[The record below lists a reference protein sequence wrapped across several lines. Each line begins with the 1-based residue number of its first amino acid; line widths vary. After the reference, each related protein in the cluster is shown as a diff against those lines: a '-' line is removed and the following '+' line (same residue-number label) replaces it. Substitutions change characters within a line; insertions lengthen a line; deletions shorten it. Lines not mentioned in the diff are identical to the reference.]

1 MEDIGAGP
9 PRSFRQLL
17 DAVITIGAD
26 LDLLTVLQHIVD
38 AATSLADAR
47 YGALGVLDP
56 TRTFLTDFLTVGV
69 DEETRADIGELP
81 KGHGILGLLIAD
93 PRPLRLPDLRA
104 HPDSFGFP
112 PGHPPMR
119 SFLGVTVTVRGAVF
133 GNLYL
138 TDKRSDDAFS
148 EADEELLVGFATAA
162 GIAIDNARL
171 HASLSELALVQDRE
185 RIAMDLHDTVIQ
197 QLFAVG
203 LSLQAMLRR
212 VKDPDLTMRV
222 ETAVQDLDNTIKQI
236 RTTIFDLDAPARSGG
251 VRERL
256 LALVAEVRHCPP
268 GRLRRWSSKARSRSV
283 VDEAMADEL
292 VTVLREALS
301 NVARHAR
308 ASRIEVTL
316 TVDDATVSLTIEDDG
331 DGPPPP
337 SATSAGNGLRNLAS
351 RAERLGGHFELQGR
365 RGGGARQVGAFPA
378 RPEPRCPSAAPADQ
392 VGTHDHLEQPLA
404 VAPAARQVPGH
415 AGDRHAPVPL
425 LVVHAVGLE
434 RDHGLSCR
442 SPQRGA
448 DERAELDDVVHEHE
462 VHWQDHGEG
471 VDADPDTPDPSQGE
485 EPEAGAA
492 VEYLIA
498 PSIEVVGRGR
508 RRHST
513 TTAVAM

>member
-171 HASLSELALVQDRE
+171 HASLSELALLQDRE

-212 VKDPDLTMRV
+212 VKDPTSPSASRP
-222 ETAVQDLDNTIKQI
+222 
-236 RTTIFDLDAPARSGG
+236 RWTTSTRRS
-251 VRERL
+251 
-256 LALVAEVRHCPP
+256 
-268 GRLRRWSSKARSRSV
+268 SRSARPSSTSTRRPRRAASATGCSPSSPRSATALPSTPVVVFEGPIEVV
-283 VDEAMADEL
+283 VDQASADEL
-292 VTVLREALS
+292 VVVLREALS
-301 NVARHAR
+301 NVARHAE

-316 TVDDATVSLTIEDDG
+316 VADDSTVTLTVEDDG
-331 DGPPPP
+331 VGPPAEAPDHG
-337 SATSAGNGLRNLAS
+337 SGLRNMAS
-351 RAERLGGHFELQGR
+351 RAERLGGSFELAR
-365 RGGGARQVGAFPA
+365 RAGGGACQRWSV
-378 RPEPRCPSAAPADQ
+378 PR
-392 VGTHDHLEQPLA
+392 
-404 VAPAARQVPGH
+404 
-415 AGDRHAPVPL
+415 
-425 LVVHAVGLE
+425 
-434 RDHGLSCR
+434 
-442 SPQRGA
+442 RG
-448 DERAELDDVVHEHE
+448 
-462 VHWQDHGEG
+462 
-471 VDADPDTPDPSQGE
+471 
-485 EPEAGAA
+485 
-492 VEYLIA
+492 
-498 PSIEVVGRGR
+498 
-508 RRHST
+508 
-513 TTAVAM
+513 